1 MDNAIVETPRKLT
14 TLVLGCALGL
24 LAGCGFSLDPGHIEP
39 ADPGSVVCIDGVEI
53 KLLRYSTRCERP
65 STKSLVAEVGDGME
79 FSADQVRT
87 LDSPCAESP
96 NPGVEI
102 QVEHSSLIFDFSNVA
117 NPGRFPVA
125 DFEGYVIDI
134 LPGEDNAH
142 LVRATVDS
150 EENSLGMENAD
161 LRFDFDRLEVNFQDI
176 SYDESAFVR
185 INLWFVS
192 AALME
197 HAAQ

>member
-1 MDNAIVETPRKLT
+1 MEKAIVATPRKLT
-14 TLVLGCALGL
+14 ALVLGCALGL
-24 LAGCGFSLDPGHIEP
+24 LVGCFSLDPGHVDSI
-39 ADPGSVVCIDGVEI
+39 DPDSVTCIDGAEI
-53 KLLRYSTRCERP
+53 ELFRYSTRCERP
-65 STKSLVAEVGDGME
+65 STKSLVAEIGDGME

-87 LDSPCAESP
+87 LDAPCAESP

-125 DFEGYVIDI
+125 DFEGYVLDI

-150 EENSLGMENAD
+150 KANSLGMENAD
-161 LRFDFDRLEVNFQDI
+161 LRFDFDRLEVNFQGI
-176 SYDESAFVR
+176 SYDEGGFVK
-185 INLWFVS
+185 IDLWFVP
-192 AALME
+192 AAVMA
-197 HAAQ
+197 HAVQ

>member
-1 MDNAIVETPRKLT
+1 MEKAIVATPRKLAE
-14 TLVLGCALGL
+14 LVLGCGLGL
-24 LAGCGFSLDPGHIEP
+24 LVGCFSIDPGHVDSTGP
-39 ADPGSVVCIDGVEI
+39 DSVTCIDGVAIE
-53 KLLRYSTRCERP
+53 LLRDSTRCERP

-102 QVEHSSLIFDFSNVA
+102 QVEHASLIFDFSNVA
-117 NPGRFPVA
+117 NPGRFPAA
-125 DFEGYVIDI
+125 DFEGYVLDI

-150 EENSLGMENAD
+150 EANSLGMEDAD
-161 LRFDFDRLEVNFQDI
+161 LWFDFDRLEVNFEGI
-176 SYDESAFVR
+176 SYDEGGFVR
-185 INLWFVS
+185 INLWFVP
-192 AALME
+192 AALMG

>member
-1 MDNAIVETPRKLT
+1 V
-14 TLVLGCALGL
+14 LVLGCALGL
-24 LAGCGFSLDPGHIEP
+24 LVGCFSLDPGHV
-39 ADPGSVVCIDGVEI
+39 DSTGPGSVTCIDGVEVE
-53 KLLRYSTRCERP
+53 LLRYSTRCERP
-65 STKSLVAEVGDGME
+65 STKSLVAEVGVGME

-125 DFEGYVIDI
+125 DFEGYVLDI

-150 EENSLGMENAD
+150 EANSLGVEDAD
-161 LRFDFDRLEVNFQDI
+161 LWYDFNRLEVNFEGI
-176 SYDESAFVR
+176 SYDEGGFVR

-192 AALME
+192 AALIE
-197 HAAQ
+197 HVAQ